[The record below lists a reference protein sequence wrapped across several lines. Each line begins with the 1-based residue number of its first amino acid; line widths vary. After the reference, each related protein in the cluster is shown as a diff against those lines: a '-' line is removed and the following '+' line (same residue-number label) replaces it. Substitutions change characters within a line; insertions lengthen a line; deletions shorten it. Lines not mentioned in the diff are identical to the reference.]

1 MTTDDL
7 RPLSRPLKVC
17 SSLLLGYAAIRFAC
31 VIFSAHAAA
40 GIVGKA
46 TTGRTLSG
54 ALSAAYFLGSHPAAF
69 LAALAVCMALFLYA
83 TARDLTFGFLYRNA
97 GAAFLLLS
105 AAAVIEPLARQ
116 AVEELLPYYGTIGFQ

>member
-40 GIVGKA
+40 GIVEKA
-46 TTGRTLSG
+46 TTGRSLSG
-54 ALSAAYFLGSHPAAF
+54 ALTAAHFLGGHPVAF
-69 LAALAVCMALFLYA
+69 VVVLSVCLALLVFA
-83 TARDLTFGFLYRNA
+83 TARDLTLGFLYRNA

-105 AAAVIEPLARQ
+105 VAAVLEPLARQ
-116 AVEELLPYYGTIGFQ
+116 AIEELLPYYGTIGFQ

>member
-1 MTTDDL
+1 MTTDNL
-7 RPLSRPLKVC
+7 RHLSRPLKVC
-17 SSLLLGYAAIRFAC
+17 SGLLLGYAALRFAC
-31 VIFSAHAAA
+31 AIFSTHAAA

-46 TTGRTLSG
+46 TTGRALSG
-54 ALSAAYFLGSHPAAF
+54 ALSAAQFLGGHPMAF
-69 LAALAVCMALFLYA
+69 IAGLAVCVAILLYA
-83 TARDLTFGFLYRNA
+83 TARDSNLGFLYRNA